1 LTRFPENDSKNQ
13 YDVKYLEVC
22 SWRKKG
28 DKTMNTLGKEIKKAR
43 IDKGLKQKDL
53 MALTGLSQKHLSL
66 IENDDVDPGVS
77 VLRKIALALGV
88 SADTLLGIPQEQ
100 AGKMSEHYHTLQPL

>member
-1 LTRFPENDSKNQ
+1 MRGIRNAVLEKNGS
-13 YDVKYLEVC
+13 EMM
-22 SWRKKG
+22 
-28 DKTMNTLGKEIKKAR
+28 TTLGKEIKKAR

-77 VLRKIALALGV
+77 VLRKIVLALGV
-88 SADTLLGIPQEQ
+88 SADTLLGLGPSKTSQQ
-100 AGKMSEHYHTLQPL
+100 QQS

>member
-1 LTRFPENDSKNQ
+1 
-13 YDVKYLEVC
+13 
-22 SWRKKG
+22 
-28 DKTMNTLGKEIKKAR
+28 
-43 IDKGLKQKDL
+43 

-88 SADTLLGIPQEQ
+88 SADTLLGISQEQ
-100 AGKMSEHYHTLQPL
+100 VGKASEHYHVQPL

>member
-1 LTRFPENDSKNQ
+1 MT
-13 YDVKYLEVC
+13 
-22 SWRKKG
+22 
-28 DKTMNTLGKEIKKAR
+28 TLGKEIKKAR

-53 MALTGLSQKHLSL
+53 IDLTGLSQKHLSQ
-66 IENDDVDPGVS
+66 IENDAVDPGAS

-100 AGKMSEHYHTLQPL
+100 VGKASGHYHMLQPL

>member
-1 LTRFPENDSKNQ
+1 MSNFESEWSKNM
-13 YDVKYLEVC
+13 
-22 SWRKKG
+22 
-28 DKTMNTLGKEIKKAR
+28 TTLGKEIKKAR

-53 MALTGLSQKHLSL
+53 MKLTGLTQKHLSL

-88 SADTLLGIPQEQ
+88 SADQLLGITQEQ
-100 AGKMSEHYHTLQPL
+100 LGKTSEHEHSG